1 MKKFSLLPSL
11 LVALLSVAKGEPR
24 NLPIIES
31 NGSDQGENSSIG
43 VETINFFD
51 GSNLKGNLIS
61 MDEKGILRWKHA
73 SSPAPLP
80 FDYSGVDSVFF
91 KRGQPVDFDQAQLT
105 QLHLINGDFLRG
117 NLIRMDRERII
128 LSSVF
133 SEHLEFP
140 LAGIRRIDFLPP
152 SFEILYDCSQG
163 LKGWKTSNSKAWRED
178 LGDLVSVFSGGAGTT
193 LAEKEVIGVRFHAE
207 WEKSFYLAI
216 RFFSDSDGGN
226 YGNVGIIS
234 PFPTTESA
242 YKPTNFST
250 ENSCGKPSARRSSR
264 K

>member
-140 LAGIRRIDFLPP
+140 LAGIRRIDFLHP
-152 SFEILYDCSQG
+152 SFEIIYECSQG
-163 LKGWKTSNSKAWRED
+163 LK
-178 LGDLVSVFSGGAGTT
+178 
-193 LAEKEVIGVRFHAE
+193 
-207 WEKSFYLAI
+207 
-216 RFFSDSDGGN
+216 
-226 YGNVGIIS
+226 
-234 PFPTTESA
+234 
-242 YKPTNFST
+242 
-250 ENSCGKPSARRSSR
+250 
-264 K
+264 